1 MMLEQLPKTIH
12 GNATTRESES
22 TRPIL
27 HWTAISKLQEASRVV
42 SMPLLKRKR
51 PRIRKPS
58 SPFVKITYFDNEGVR
73 GAFDCY
79 IAELVAKRPDVTRVV
94 LFGSVARGDAVPGSD
109 VDLLI
114 VLTSA
119 DKPFLN
125 RMAEFMPDRFPVG
138 IDVFP

>member
-1 MMLEQLPKTIH
+1 
-12 GNATTRESES
+12 
-22 TRPIL
+22 
-27 HWTAISKLQEASRVV
+27 
-42 SMPLLKRKR
+42 MPPLKRKR

-79 IAELVAKRPDVTRVV
+79 IAELVARRPDVTRVV

-114 VLTSA
+114 VLASA

-138 IDVFP
+138 IDVFPHTDEEVTTMVSESNWFARRALREGEVLFERAA